1 MNAIDK
7 LRVLLPHWQ
16 AHNEEHA
23 GEFQT
28 WAERARE
35 AGETHLA
42 EHIEAAALRMKEA
55 NHDLA
60 HAIELVGG
68 EAGGHDA
75 SDHHHHHHH
84 DHSH

>member
-1 MNAIDK
+1 MNEIDK

-16 AHNEEHA
+16 AHNGEHA
-23 GEFQT
+23 SEFQL

-35 AGETHLA
+35 LGEMALA
-42 EHIEAAALRMKEA
+42 EHIEAAARKMEEA

-68 EAGGHDA
+68 DAGEGDA
-75 SDHHHHHHH
+75 HHHHHHH
-84 DHSH
+84 DHDHSH